1 MIKQKLLVLI
11 ASVIALTAVPV
22 MYPAIAQSA
31 PAPTGVTEILKQL
44 DLSPDQQKRVD
55 EIQALAAVQI
65 KSVLTPDQLAQLRVL
80 ADAGKGDAES
90 FSALNLSDAQKTKLN
105 EVKMDVGMQ
114 LLPVLN
120 SDQQKKLFEAV
131 TARSKSQ

>member
-22 MYPAIAQSA
+22 VYPAIAQSVPA
-31 PAPTGVTEILKQL
+31 PAGVTEILKQL

-65 KSVLTPDQLAQLRVL
+65 KSVLTPDQLAQLKVL

-131 TARSKSQ
+131 TSRSKSQ